1 MSKEET
7 PPAQPPSSGRGLL
20 SKMAR
25 FVRHPTVN
33 WSELDALDEQRES
46 QYSKQ
51 MLKEMI
57 ERKRRNDFVRRR
69 EFDQLRQLRNRE
81 GVRAQPP
88 EDLSSRTSFFP
99 SSASSPVE
107 RADTLRKID
116 EIEAQMSHQWWKGKN
131 GAPPSAGAPAASQ
144 AAASVD
150 TTTPAA
156 LQPAAASSKGG
167 FLQSPAAQAMSAAL
181 AGSPF
186 VQGEHARAFAPT
198 APLTLPAP
206 LDAGQPPEP
215 PPVDDPFSPAQPDQ
229 PQPSRPIHAA
239 PSPAP
244 AALPSERFIHDPDLE
259 DAAIRFASGQYP
271 AAAAALQDILARR
284 AAGADE
290 ADDAAREAVRNIW
303 LCLFDLYR
311 ATGQQQPFETLAID
325 YAARFHRT
333 APLWFSL
340 PQQLGLP
347 LLAEE
352 PAAPALVQRELS
364 WNAPARLVP
373 QSVAALQASLARAA
387 QPWTLSWSRLN
398 DIDPA
403 ALPLLS
409 GLIESLADQAVELR
423 FVGMPALQVVLQNH
437 TPSGDRSRDPQWWR
451 LRMALLR
458 LMGLADEFEFVAL
471 DYCVT
476 YEVSPPSWETPRC
489 SFSSDADVRVPDAAP
504 AQPGSLGDS
513 YLSSMHSG
521 FILSMALGD
530 DGGAQPALIGHIE
543 GDCSD
548 ALESLQGLQQPGK
561 PLVVACD
568 QLIRIDFAAGGGLLN
583 WAAEQ
588 QAAGCQL
595 VFRNLHRLAAVFFN
609 VIGINEHAHIVP
621 RSD

>member
-1 MSKEET
+1 
-7 PPAQPPSSGRGLL
+7 
-20 SKMAR
+20 
-25 FVRHPTVN
+25 
-33 WSELDALDEQRES
+33 
-46 QYSKQ
+46 
-51 MLKEMI
+51 
-57 ERKRRNDFVRRR
+57 
-69 EFDQLRQLRNRE
+69 
-81 GVRAQPP
+81 
-88 EDLSSRTSFFP
+88 
-99 SSASSPVE
+99 
-107 RADTLRKID
+107 
-116 EIEAQMSHQWWKGKN
+116 
-131 GAPPSAGAPAASQ
+131 
-144 AAASVD
+144 
-150 TTTPAA
+150 
-156 LQPAAASSKGG
+156 
-167 FLQSPAAQAMSAAL
+167 MSAAL

-476 YEVSPPSWETPRC
+476 YEVSPRPGRRRAAASAAMPMCVCRTPRRPSRAAWVTATC
-489 SFSSDADVRVPDAAP
+489 PPCIRASSCRWRWVMTAA
-504 AQPGSLGDS
+504 
-513 YLSSMHSG
+513 
-521 FILSMALGD
+521 
-530 DGGAQPALIGHIE
+530 
-543 GDCSD
+543 
-548 ALESLQGLQQPGK
+548 
-561 PLVVACD
+561 
-568 QLIRIDFAAGGGLLN
+568 
-583 WAAEQ
+583 
-588 QAAGCQL
+588 
-595 VFRNLHRLAAVFFN
+595 
-609 VIGINEHAHIVP
+609 
-621 RSD
+621 RSRR